1 VLAST
6 LALLLSLTATP
17 KVLNSLSP
25 GSAPRAAGLGY
36 VATAADWVYPVG
48 NPRSAPTLDP
58 GNANGYWIT
67 QIFNNS
73 CDPALG
79 QGYYEAGQYFCGHT
93 GVDLFDGQA
102 GGEVRATANGL
113 VVYAADNASYGNMVR
128 IQHLLPDGSYV
139 YSQYEHL
146 MNGSL
151 VVVPGQVVAMGQR
164 IGQVGDTGFAT
175 GPHLHFEI
183 KALNGDGV
191 GYTFGNVALLY
202 GYFEPLSFVAAHTQ
216 WVGPRSTPTLPPPTA
231 PAAVRA
237 PVPRTEGTTASM
249 GGEQHAVLAT
259 FYKRYHAFVVV
270 TADHLN
276 VRAGSGFRF
285 APLNSAT
292 KGARLA
298 YLGLTGDGWVHVA
311 LPSDIVGYV
320 ARQWVRGTMLPQLP
334 PIALH
339 GKLKP
344 PFVTVLDTRYPARNG
359 PLMHDAAIE
368 PLRRG
373 EQLTYL
379 GTLGSWD
386 KVILPTGRI
395 GWVLNWYLRE
405 PRVHINLAPVRR
417 APVTGSGGART
428 GSYVVITGDGLRL
441 RAQPRL
447 SAPVIEALARGTR
460 LGFRGYHTSWVAVV
474 APDGAQGYVLGSYV
488 RLVGRATPQG
498 ARPTLPARPPGASG
512 NRAADATSRVSIT
525 DPYVVTTV
533 GGLRLRAQPRL
544 SAPVVEALA
553 QGAKLSFRG
562 YHTSWVTVVAP
573 DGAQGYVLGSY
584 VRLVGRATPQGA
596 RPKARSTRR
605 GAGAG
610 FEAPFLVIDV
620 GHANLRA
627 GPNLAAPVIVSER
640 YNTRLALRGVD
651 GPWVHVETQ
660 TGVSGWMMRT
670 LTRPG

>member
-1 VLAST
+1 
-6 LALLLSLTATP
+6 
-17 KVLNSLSP
+17 
-25 GSAPRAAGLGY
+25 

-48 NPRSAPTLDP
+48 APRSAPTLDP

-73 CDPALG
+73 CNPVLG

-93 GVDLFDGQA
+93 GVDLFNGQA
-102 GGEVRATANGL
+102 GGEVHAAANGL

-146 MNGSL
+146 MDGSL
-151 VVVPGQVVAMGQR
+151 LVVPGQVVAMGQP

-183 KALNGDGV
+183 KSLNDDGV
-191 GYTFGNVALLY
+191 GYTFGNAALLY
-202 GYFEPLSFVAAHTQ
+202 GYFEPLSFVATHAQLVAPT
-216 WVGPRSTPTLPPPTA
+216 STPTLPPPTA
-231 PAAVRA
+231 TPVVPAPTVSSTLAPPTSSAAVSA
-237 PVPRTEGTTASM
+237 TVPRTEGKTASM

-292 KGARLA
+292 RGARLA
-298 YLGLTGDGWVHVA
+298 YLGMTGNGWIHVA
-311 LPSDIVGYV
+311 LPSAIFGYV
-320 ARQWVRGTMLPQLP
+320 ARQWVRGTMLPPLP
-334 PIALH
+334 PVALN

-344 PFVTVLDTRYPARNG
+344 PFVMVLDTRYPARNG
-359 PLMHDAAIE
+359 PLMHDEAIE

-373 EQLTYL
+373 EKLTYL

-417 APVTGSGGART
+417 APVTGSGVAHT

-441 RAQPRL
+441 RTQPRL
-447 SAPVIEALARGTR
+447 SAPVVEALAQGTK

-488 RLVGRATPQG
+488 RLVGMATPRPTSHATPQVAG
-498 ARPTLPARPPGASG
+498 PTSPARAPGAS
-512 NRAADATSRVSIT
+512 
-525 DPYVVTTV
+525 
-533 GGLRLRAQPRL
+533 
-544 SAPVVEALA
+544 
-553 QGAKLSFRG
+553 
-562 YHTSWVTVVAP
+562 
-573 DGAQGYVLGSY
+573 
-584 VRLVGRATPQGA
+584 
-596 RPKARSTRR
+596 RSTQR
-605 GAGAG
+605 GAVAG
-610 FEAPFLVIDV
+610 FAAPFLVVDV
-620 GHANLRA
+620 RYANLRA
-627 GPNLAAPVIVSER
+627 GPSVTALVIVSEP
-640 YNTRLALRGVD
+640 YNTRLALRGTD

>member
-6 LALLLSLTATP
+6 LALLLSLTAPP

-25 GSAPRAAGLGY
+25 GSAPQAAGLGY

-48 NPRSAPTLDP
+48 TLRSAPTLDP

-102 GGEVRATANGL
+102 GGVVRATANGM

-139 YSQYEHL
+139 YSQYEH
-146 MNGSL
+146 MMYGSL
-151 VVVPGQVVAMGQR
+151 LVVPGQVVAMGQP

-183 KALNGDGV
+183 KSLNDDGV
-191 GYTFGNVALLY
+191 GYTFGNAALLY
-202 GYFEPLSFVAAHTQ
+202 GYFEPLSFVAAHMQ
-216 WVGPRSTPTLPPPTA
+216 WVVPTSTPTLPPPTA
-231 PAAVRA
+231 TPVV
-237 PVPRTEGTTASM
+237 PVPTAVGTLAPPTAPATVSATVPPTEGTTASM

-259 FYKRYHAFVVV
+259 FYRRYHAFVVV

-276 VRAGSGFRF
+276 VRTGSGFRF

-292 KGARLA
+292 RGARLA
-298 YLGLTGDGWVHVA
+298 YLGMTGNGWIHVA
-311 LPSDIVGYV
+311 LPSDIFGYV
-320 ARQWVRGTMLPQLP
+320 ARQWVKGTMLPQLP
-334 PIALH
+334 PVALN

-344 PFVTVLDTRYPARNG
+344 PFVTVLDTLYPARNG

-373 EQLTYL
+373 EKLTYL

-417 APVTGSGGART
+417 APRRAPMTGSGEAST
-428 GSYVVITGDGLRL
+428 GRYVVITGDGLRL
-441 RAQPRL
+441 RARPRL
-447 SAPVIEALARGTR
+447 SAPVIEALTQGSK
-460 LGFRGYHTSWVAVV
+460 LGFRGYYTSWVAVV
-474 APDGAQGYVLGSYV
+474 APDGAQGYVLSRYV
-488 RLVGRATPQG
+488 RLVGMATPHPTSHIPPQV
-498 ARPTLPARPPGASG
+498 ARPTVPAPAPGAS
-512 NRAADATSRVSIT
+512 
-525 DPYVVTTV
+525 
-533 GGLRLRAQPRL
+533 
-544 SAPVVEALA
+544 
-553 QGAKLSFRG
+553 
-562 YHTSWVTVVAP
+562 
-573 DGAQGYVLGSY
+573 
-584 VRLVGRATPQGA
+584 
-596 RPKARSTRR
+596 RSTQR
-605 GAGAG
+605 GAVAG
-610 FEAPFLVIDV
+610 FEAPFLVVDV
-620 GHANLRA
+620 RHANLRA
-627 GPNLAAPVIVSER
+627 GSSLTAPVIVSEP
-640 YNTRLALRGVD
+640 YNTRLALRGID
-651 GPWVHVETQ
+651 GPWVHVETR
-660 TGVSGWMMRT
+660 TGVSGWMMRN
-670 LTRPG
+670 LTRPDRR